1 MTTGDRDITAD
12 QETFSG
18 DGHPATSAAAGSGP
32 AGGADGSG
40 PAGGAEGT
48 GAPAVD
54 GAAPSA
60 EDGAADAASGRRP
73 TMKQVAALAGVSLAT
88 VSRVVNGG
96 PSVRPDLAARV
107 HEAVD
112 LLGYRHNLTAS
123 TLRRAN
129 RLSASIGLIFEDVAN
144 PFFSAVH
151 RGVEDV
157 ARERGVLT
165 FAGSSDERPERER
178 ELAESFSARRVDGLI
193 IAPAAN
199 DHSYLQR
206 DRAAG
211 VALVFVDR
219 PAGFVDADVVL
230 TDNAG
235 GARAAVTHLIE
246 HGHRRIA
253 FLGDRPDLHT
263 ATERLRGYRDAL
275 ARHGIREEVALIRGA
290 HHAPYA
296 VTRELLLA
304 DDPPTALFTS
314 QNLITI
320 DAVRAIHDLG
330 LQRQVAH
337 VGFDDIALADVIEPG
352 LTVVAQDAAALGRS
366 AAELLFSRL
375 DGFTG
380 PSRRVVHPTTLVPRG
395 SGELAPGGRS

>member
-1 MTTGDRDITAD
+1 
-12 QETFSG
+12 
-18 DGHPATSAAAGSGP
+18 
-32 AGGADGSG
+32 
-40 PAGGAEGT
+40 
-48 GAPAVD
+48 
-54 GAAPSA
+54 
-60 EDGAADAASGRRP
+60 
-73 TMKQVAALAGVSLAT
+73 MKQVAALAGVSLAT

-96 PSVRPDLAARV
+96 ADVRADLAARV
-107 HEAVD
+107 HEAVE

-123 TLRRAN
+123 TLRRAD

-193 IAPAAN
+193 IAPAAT

-206 DRAAG
+206 DREAG

-219 PAGFVDADVVL
+219 PASFVDADVVL

-235 GARAAVTHLIE
+235 GARAAVSHLIE

-253 FLGDRPDLHT
+253 FLGDRPELHT

-275 ARHGIREEVALIRGA
+275 ARHGIREEPTLIRARRTSTPVRRHARAAARRGPADRALHEPEPHHHRRRARHPRPAACSAQVALRRLRRRGA
-290 HHAPYA
+290 G
-296 VTRELLLA
+296 RRR
-304 DDPPTALFTS
+304 
-314 QNLITI
+314 
-320 DAVRAIHDLG
+320 RA
-330 LQRQVAH
+330 RAH
-337 VGFDDIALADVIEPG
+337 
-352 LTVVAQDAAALGRS
+352 
-366 AAELLFSRL
+366 
-375 DGFTG
+375 
-380 PSRRVVHPTTLVPRG
+380 
-395 SGELAPGGRS
+395 GGRPGRRRPSGAAPPSCSSRAWTATPARRAASCIPRR

>member
-1 MTTGDRDITAD
+1 
-12 QETFSG
+12 
-18 DGHPATSAAAGSGP
+18 
-32 AGGADGSG
+32 
-40 PAGGAEGT
+40 
-48 GAPAVD
+48 
-54 GAAPSA
+54 
-60 EDGAADAASGRRP
+60 
-73 TMKQVAALAGVSLAT
+73 MKQVAALAGVSLAT

-96 PSVRPDLAARV
+96 PSVRADLAARV
-107 HEAVD
+107 HEAVE

-123 TLRRAN
+123 SLRRAD

-151 RGVEDV
+151 RGVEEV

-193 IAPAAN
+193 IAPAAT

-206 DRAAG
+206 DREAG

-219 PAGFVDADVVL
+219 PASFVDADVVL
-230 TDNAG
+230 SDNVG
-235 GARAAVTHLIE
+235 GARAAVSHLVD

-263 ATERLRGYRDAL
+263 ATERLRGYREAL
-275 ARHGIREEVALIRGA
+275 ARHGIREEATLIRCRA
-290 HHAPYA
+290 RARLRPHARAAARRGPA
-296 VTRELLLA
+296 RR
-304 DDPPTALFTS
+304 ALFTS

-320 DAVRAIHDLG
+320 DAVRAIHDLR
-330 LQRQVAH
+330 LQREVAL
-337 VGFDDIALADVIEPG
+337 VGFDDVALADVVEPG
-352 LTVVAQDAAALGRS
+352 LTVIAQDPTALGRS

-375 DGFTG
+375 DGYAG
-380 PSRRVVHPTTLVPRG
+380 PSRRVVHPTTLIARG
-395 SGELAPGGRS
+395 SGELAPGSGS

>member
-1 MTTGDRDITAD
+1 
-12 QETFSG
+12 
-18 DGHPATSAAAGSGP
+18 
-32 AGGADGSG
+32 
-40 PAGGAEGT
+40 
-48 GAPAVD
+48 
-54 GAAPSA
+54 
-60 EDGAADAASGRRP
+60 
-73 TMKQVAALAGVSLAT
+73 MKQVAALAGVSLAT

-123 TLRRAN
+123 TLRRAD

-165 FAGSSDERPERER
+165 FAGSSDELPERER

-193 IAPAAN
+193 IAPASS

-219 PAGFVDADVVL
+219 PASFVDADVVL

-253 FLGDRPDLHT
+253 FLGDRPELHT
-263 ATERLRGYRDAL
+263 ATARLRGYRDAL
-275 ARHGIREEVALIRGA
+275 AR
-290 HHAPYA
+290 
-296 VTRELLLA
+296 
-304 DDPPTALFTS
+304 
-314 QNLITI
+314 
-320 DAVRAIHDLG
+320 
-330 LQRQVAH
+330 
-337 VGFDDIALADVIEPG
+337 
-352 LTVVAQDAAALGRS
+352 
-366 AAELLFSRL
+366 
-375 DGFTG
+375 
-380 PSRRVVHPTTLVPRG
+380 
-395 SGELAPGGRS
+395 

>member
-1 MTTGDRDITAD
+1 MEALE
-12 QETFSG
+12 ETFS
-18 DGHPATSAAAGSGP
+18 DRRRA
-32 AGGADGSG
+32 
-40 PAGGAEGT
+40 
-48 GAPAVD
+48 
-54 GAAPSA
+54 
-60 EDGAADAASGRRP
+60 AADAGARRP
-73 TMKQVAALAGVSLAT
+73 TMKQVAAVAGVSLAT

-96 PSVRPDLAARV
+96 PSVRPELAARV
-107 HEAVD
+107 HEAVE

-151 RGVEDV
+151 RGVEEV

-165 FAGSSDERPERER
+165 FAGSSDERPDRER

-193 IAPAAN
+193 IAPAAT

-219 PAGFVDADVVL
+219 PAGFVDADAVL

-235 GARAAVTHLIE
+235 GALTAVSHLID

-253 FLGDRPDLHT
+253 FLGDRPELHT

-275 ARHGIREEVALIRGA
+275 ARHGIREEAALMRDAHARPLRGHARGA
-290 HHAPYA
+290 ARRRPADRDLHEPEPHHHRRRPAPSTTSGCSA
-296 VTRELLLA
+296 RSRTSA
-304 DDPPTALFTS
+304 STTSPSPTWSSRGSRSSPRTP
-314 QNLITI
+314 
-320 DAVRAIHDLG
+320 H
-330 LQRQVAH
+330 
-337 VGFDDIALADVIEPG
+337 
-352 LTVVAQDAAALGRS
+352 ALGRS

-380 PSRRVVHPTTLVPRG
+380 PSRRVVHPTTLIARG
-395 SGELAPGGRS
+395 SGELAPGGGS

>member
-1 MTTGDRDITAD
+1 MDAS
-12 QETFSG
+12 QETFSELP
-18 DGHPATSAAAGSGP
+18 PAAP
-32 AGGADGSG
+32 ADGG
-40 PAGGAEGT
+40 N
-48 GAPAVD
+48 
-54 GAAPSA
+54 
-60 EDGAADAASGRRP
+60 GRRP

-96 PSVRPDLAARV
+96 PKVRPDLAARV
-107 HEAVD
+107 HEAVE

-123 TLRRAN
+123 TLRRAD

-151 RGVEDV
+151 RGVEEV

-193 IAPAAN
+193 IAPAAT

-219 PAGFVDADVVL
+219 PASFVDADVVL

-253 FLGDRPDLHT
+253 FLGDRPELHT

-275 ARHGIREEVALIRGA
+275 ARHGIREEALARSAPPTTAPTRSRASCCSPRTRRPRSSRARTSSPSTPCAPSTTCGMQRDGRARRLRRRGA
-290 HHAPYA
+290 GRRRRARAHRDRPGPDGPRAHAPPSCSSRA
-296 VTRELLLA
+296 WTATRA
-304 DDPPTALFTS
+304 RR
-314 QNLITI
+314 
-320 DAVRAIHDLG
+320 DASC
-330 LQRQVAH
+330 
-337 VGFDDIALADVIEPG
+337 
-352 LTVVAQDAAALGRS
+352 T
-366 AAELLFSRL
+366 
-375 DGFTG
+375 
-380 PSRRVVHPTTLVPRG
+380 RRR
-395 SGELAPGGRS
+395 

>member
-1 MTTGDRDITAD
+1 MNTGDDEISTER
-12 QETFSG
+12 ETFS
-18 DGHPATSAAAGSGP
+18 DEAVIAAGVD
-32 AGGADGSG
+32 GGADG
-40 PAGGAEGT
+40 
-48 GAPAVD
+48 
-54 GAAPSA
+54 
-60 EDGAADAASGRRP
+60 ASGRRP

-129 RLSASIGLIFEDVAN
+129 GLSASIGLIFEDVAN

-157 ARERGVLT
+157 ARARGVLT

-193 IAPAAN
+193 IAPAAS

-219 PAGFVDADVVL
+219 PASFVDADVVL
-230 TDNAG
+230 SDNAG
-235 GARAAVTHLIE
+235 GARAAVSHLIE

-253 FLGDRPDLHT
+253 FLGDRPELHT

-275 ARHGIREEVALIRGA
+275 ARHGIREEIALIRGA
-290 HHAPYA
+290 DHAPYA

-304 DDPPTALFTS
+304 EDPPTALFTS

-337 VGFDDIALADVIEPG
+337 VGFDDVALADVIEPG
-352 LTVVAQDAAALGRS
+352 LTVVAQDAPALGRS

-380 PSRRVVHPTTLVPRG
+380 PSRRVVHPTTLIARG
-395 SGELAPGGRS
+395 SGEIAPGGAR

>member
-1 MTTGDRDITAD
+1 MNTS
-12 QETFSG
+12 QETFS
-18 DGHPATSAAAGSGP
+18 DAHVAAA
-32 AGGADGSG
+32 DG
-40 PAGGAEGT
+40 
-48 GAPAVD
+48 
-54 GAAPSA
+54 
-60 EDGAADAASGRRP
+60 ASGRRP

-96 PSVRPDLAARV
+96 PRVRADLAARV
-107 HEAVD
+107 NEAVE

-123 TLRRAN
+123 SLRRADG
-129 RLSASIGLIFEDVAN
+129 LSASIGLIFEDVAN

-151 RGVEDV
+151 RGVEEV

-193 IAPAAN
+193 IAPAST

-219 PAGFVDADVVL
+219 PASFVDADVVL

-235 GARAAVTHLIE
+235 GARAAVTHLIK

-275 ARHGIREEVALIRGA
+275 ARHGIAEEIKFMRGA
-290 HHAPYA
+290 HHAP
-296 VTRELLLA
+296 
-304 DDPPTALFTS
+304 
-314 QNLITI
+314 
-320 DAVRAIHDLG
+320 
-330 LQRQVAH
+330 
-337 VGFDDIALADVIEPG
+337 
-352 LTVVAQDAAALGRS
+352 
-366 AAELLFSRL
+366 
-375 DGFTG
+375 
-380 PSRRVVHPTTLVPRG
+380 
-395 SGELAPGGRS
+395 

>member
-1 MTTGDRDITAD
+1 MNTP
-12 QETFSG
+12 QETFS
-18 DGHPATSAAAGSGP
+18 DAQSAAA
-32 AGGADGSG
+32 DG
-40 PAGGAEGT
+40 
-48 GAPAVD
+48 
-54 GAAPSA
+54 
-60 EDGAADAASGRRP
+60 ASGRRP

-96 PSVRPDLAARV
+96 PSVRADLAARV
-107 HEAVD
+107 HEAVE

-123 TLRRAN
+123 SLRRAD

-151 RGVEDV
+151 RGVEEV

-193 IAPAAN
+193 IAPAAT

-206 DRAAG
+206 DREAG

-219 PAGFVDADVVL
+219 PASFVDADVVL

-235 GARAAVTHLIE
+235 GARAAVSHLID

-253 FLGDRPDLHT
+253 FLGDRPELHT

-275 ARHGIREEVALIRGA
+275 ARHGIREEATA
-290 HHAPYA
+290 HPRRPRRRLRRSRASCCSPRTRRPRSSRARTSSPSTPSAPSTTCGCSA
-296 VTRELLLA
+296 TSRSSA
-304 DDPPTALFTS
+304 STTSRSPTS
-314 QNLITI
+314 SS
-320 DAVRAIHDLG
+320 
-330 LQRQVAH
+330 
-337 VGFDDIALADVIEPG
+337 PG
-352 LTVVAQDAAALGRS
+352 
-366 AAELLFSRL
+366 SR
-375 DGFTG
+375 
-380 PSRRVVHPTTLVPRG
+380 
-395 SGELAPGGRS
+395 

>member
-1 MTTGDRDITAD
+1 MTTEDAD
-12 QETFSG
+12 MDTSQETFSNG
-18 DGHPATSAAAGSGP
+18 QVLS
-32 AGGADGSG
+32 ADGGS
-40 PAGGAEGT
+40 
-48 GAPAVD
+48 
-54 GAAPSA
+54 S
-60 EDGAADAASGRRP
+60 RRP

-96 PSVRPDLAARV
+96 PSVRADLATRV
-107 HEAVD
+107 HEAVE

-123 TLRRAN
+123 SLRRAD

-151 RGVEDV
+151 RGVEEV

-193 IAPAAN
+193 IAPAAA

-206 DRAAG
+206 DREAG

-219 PAGFVDADVVL
+219 PASFVDADVVL
-230 TDNAG
+230 SDNVG
-235 GARAAVTHLIE
+235 GARAAVSHLVD

-263 ATERLRGYRDAL
+263 ATERLRGYREAL
-275 ARHGIREEVALIRGA
+275 ARHGIREEATLIRAA
-290 HHAPYA
+290 HEHAYDL
-296 VTRELLLA
+296 TRELLLGE
-304 DDPPTALFTS
+304 DPPSALFTS

-320 DAVRAIHDLG
+320 DAVRAVHDLG
-330 LQRQVAH
+330 MQREIAL
-337 VGFDDIALADVIEPG
+337 VGFDDVALADVVEPG
-352 LTVVAQDAAALGRS
+352 LTVIAQEPTALGRR

-375 DGFTG
+375 DGHTG
-380 PSRRVVHPTTLVPRG
+380 PSRRVVHPTTLIARG
-395 SGELAPGGRS
+395 SGELAPRSGS